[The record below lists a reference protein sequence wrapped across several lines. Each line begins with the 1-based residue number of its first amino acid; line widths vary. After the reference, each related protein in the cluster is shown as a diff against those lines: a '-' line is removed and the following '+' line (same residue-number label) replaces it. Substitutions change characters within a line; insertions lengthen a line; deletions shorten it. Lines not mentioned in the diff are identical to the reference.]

1 MKQQMMISS
10 YNAQSTAAFSTS
22 QKNHSRILD
31 KRAIALKLVQT
42 LHQKS
47 SKGYTLSNNKQ
58 NLINNNTV
66 SNKTQK
72 QRASTSHGMSRKARY
87 AANGGNVAWGA
98 P

>member
-1 MKQQMMISS
+1 MISS

-47 SKGYTLSNNKQ
+47 TKGYSLSNNKQ
-58 NLINNNTV
+58 NLNNTV
-66 SNKTQK
+66 SSKTQK